1 MCLGPVFQ
9 HGRAR
14 RIDAEI
20 GASEFREPGDPDTIA
35 EMPEVDLVVGTAEKT
50 QLLDLINDTCSLGR
64 TFVTRSRS
72 TEFQDMDIMN
82 FGGRSRAFV
91 KVQEGCN
98 EFCSFCVIPFARGRS
113 RSRTVESTVSQ
124 VGRLVQSGY
133 QEVVLTGVHIGDY
146 GMDLDVRFVDL
157 LEAVERVQG
166 LKRFRVSSIEATFL
180 TPEVIDFLAS
190 TPKFC
195 RHLHVP
201 LQSGADVA
209 TFP

>member
-1 MCLGPVFQ
+1 MSSLTEKKTVAFHTLGCKLNTYDTEWHREQFEREGYDVVPFGDPADVTVVNTCTVTGQ
-9 HGRAR
+9 GDAQSRQMLRRAHR
-14 RIDAEI
+14 
-20 GASEFREPGDPDTIA
+20 ASPEGLVVATGCYAQMDPDTIA

-124 VGRLVQSGY
+124 VGRLV
-133 QEVVLTGVHIGDY
+133 
-146 GMDLDVRFVDL
+146 
-157 LEAVERVQG
+157 
-166 LKRFRVSSIEATFL
+166 
-180 TPEVIDFLAS
+180 
-190 TPKFC
+190 
-195 RHLHVP
+195 
-201 LQSGADVA
+201 
-209 TFP
+209 